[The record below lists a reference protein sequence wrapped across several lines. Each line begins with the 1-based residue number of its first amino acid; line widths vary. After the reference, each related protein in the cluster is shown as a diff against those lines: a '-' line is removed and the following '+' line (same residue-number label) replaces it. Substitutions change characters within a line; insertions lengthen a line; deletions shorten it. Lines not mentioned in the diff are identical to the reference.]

1 MLAFLEFRKQGCQY
15 AVLECGLGGR
25 KDATNIA
32 ERPECSAIT
41 SIGLDHI
48 DVMGGTLE
56 EIAYEKPGVI
66 KSGIP
71 CVIGPTC
78 SDKQPIL
85 DYAKA

>member
-1 MLAFLEFRKQGCQY
+1 MMAFLEFRQQGCQY
-15 AVLECGLGGR
+15 AVLECGIGGR
-25 KDATNIA
+25 KDATNIV

-48 DVMGGTLE
+48 DVIGGTLN
-56 EIAYEKPGVI
+56 EIAFEKSRVI